1 MRKLGLILG
10 FAFCAVILVPAVSDA
25 QESAPVFDVHMHAVP
40 PKFFERA
47 SEANFGAH
55 RKTATG
61 MVTDPAKLL
70 ARTLEEMDK
79 NHIRWGLLSGDNS
92 MVQEWAQ
99 RHPRRFLP
107 SFIPDLSAKDQGQ
120 AVSQFAKEV
129 AEKRWRALGELGL
142 PYAGKRLND
151 PILFP
156 YYEICERAGIPVF
169 FHTGLD
175 GPDPQR
181 LVSPAFRV
189 ELGDPLLLQ
198 DVVIRF
204 PKLKIV
210 IMHMGWPFFDHALYM
225 LYAYP
230 NVLVD
235 VAVVDWILGKAVFER
250 MLREAIDTVG
260 SDRILFGSDQMVW
273 PQMITPAVA
282 SIRDS
287 KLLSEADK
295 RSILWNNAAALFGI
309 PSTQSRWQQRPARR
323 QIRPLR

>member
-1 MRKLGLILG
+1 MYKRGLILG
-10 FAFCAVILVPAVSDA
+10 LAVGAVILLPAVGDASDP
-25 QESAPVFDVHMHAVP
+25 SPVFDVHMHAMP
-40 PKFFERA
+40 PKFFERVT
-47 SEANFGAH
+47 EANFGAH

-61 MVTDPAKLL
+61 MITDPEKLL
-70 ARTLEEMDK
+70 ARTIEEMDK

-99 RHPRRFLP
+99 KYPGRFLP
-107 SFIPDLSAKDQGQ
+107 SFRPDLSAKDQGQ

-129 AEKRWRALGELGL
+129 AGKRWRAVGELGL
-142 PYAGKRLND
+142 PYAGKPLND
-151 PILFP
+151 PALFP
-156 YYEICERAGIPVF
+156 YYELCERAGVPVL

-175 GPDPQR
+175 GPEPQR
-181 LVSPAFRV
+181 LVSPAFRI

-204 PKLKIV
+204 PRLKIV

-230 NVLVD
+230 NVFVD
-235 VAVVDWILGKAVFER
+235 VAVVDWILGKGVFER

-260 SDRILFGSDQMVW
+260 NDRILFGSDQMVW

-282 SIRDS
+282 AIRDA
-287 KLLSEADK
+287 KFLSEADK
-295 RSILWNNAAALFGI
+295 RRILWGNAAALFG
-309 PSTQSRWQQRPARR
+309 
-323 QIRPLR
+323 LR